1 MRKAFSRLATFFLY
15 LVSLLPFPVLYLLA
29 DAFFIVL
36 FYGIRYRR
44 KVVQDNLRNAFPDKT
59 DLDRRDIERKFYHH
73 LADLFVETVKLASI
87 SAAEVRRRFH
97 VINPE
102 LFEGLYN
109 EGKSLLGVVGHYGNW
124 EMAALAGSLITK
136 RKNLIIYK
144 PLHNAVFDT
153 FFLGMRSRFGAVLVP
168 MKMVLRKIAE
178 YKNEPTITVFAGDQ
192 TPVQHETH
200 YFTRFL
206 NQQTAM
212 FLGVE
217 KMAHLT
223 GYPVCFCD
231 IRKIKRGFYTC
242 KFVLLEENPK
252 YTNEHEI
259 TEKHVRYLENVI
271 QKEPQYWLWSH
282 RRWKF
287 KPKAV
292 SA

>member
-1 MRKAFSRLATFFLY
+1 MRKAFSRLATVFLY
-15 LVSLLPFPVLYLLA
+15 LVSLLPFPVLYVLA
-29 DAFFIVL
+29 DALFIIL
-36 FYGIRYRR
+36 FYGIKYRR
-44 KVVQDNLRNAFPDKT
+44 KVVHDNLLNAFPERT
-59 DLDRRDIERKFYHH
+59 EAERNDIERKFYHH

-87 SAAEVRRRFH
+87 SADEVHRRFK

-102 LFEGLYN
+102 LFENFYN
-109 EGKSLLGVVGHYGNW
+109 RGKSLLGVVGHYGNW
-124 EMAALAGSLITK
+124 EMAALSGSLVTK

-144 PLHNAVFDT
+144 PLHNAVFDA
-153 FFLGMRSRFGAVLVP
+153 FFKQVRSRFGAVLVP
-168 MKMVLRKIAE
+168 MKLVLRKVAE
-178 YKNEPTITVFAGDQ
+178 YRNEPTLTLFAGDQ
-192 TPVQHETH
+192 TPVQHEAH
-200 YFTRFL
+200 YFTNFL
-206 NQQTAM
+206 NQPTAM

-242 KFVLLEENPK
+242 KFIVLEESPK
-252 YTNEHEI
+252 NTAEYEI

-271 QKEPQYWLWSH
+271 HEEPQYWLWSH

-287 KPKAV
+287 KPQL